1 MQKAKDF
8 AYSKSRK
15 KRKEA
20 ATVATNGNIKEDVE
34 VNDARR
40 IETAVKYP
48 VEDLNVPTYRR
59 DPNGTGSLTD
69 MTPGTEGAD
78 SSAQNPTGGMPLR
91 PTPNYQSTIPVDC
104 IGSFLMVWSFLGN
117 FAQPLKLSPFSLDD
131 FENALRY
138 DSPTTILTESNIALL
153 NAVIVQR
160 DRLKKESL
168 GHGPIAMAANIALY
182 GTGYLASRA
191 TAPITAR
198 PQPLSHDSSSQYNS
212 EDEDDHHNIWKVRQP
227 VQKRVSTVERGCGS
241 VAVETVSL
249 NWDHGT
255 VDTEAERYGW
265 EDILIGFINQVRNSL
280 IFFDP
285 TENRILILFIAC
297 TY

>member
-1 MQKAKDF
+1 
-8 AYSKSRK
+8 
-15 KRKEA
+15 
-20 ATVATNGNIKEDVE
+20 
-34 VNDARR
+34 
-40 IETAVKYP
+40 
-48 VEDLNVPTYRR
+48 
-59 DPNGTGSLTD
+59 
-69 MTPGTEGAD
+69 MTPGTEGANSD
-78 SSAQNPTGGMPLR
+78 VQNPTGGMPPR
-91 PTPNYQSTIPVDC
+91 PTPNYQSTVPADC

-117 FAQPLKLSPFSLDD
+117 FSQPLKLSPFSLDD

-138 DSPTTILTESNIALL
+138 DSPTSILTESNIALL

-168 GHGPIAMAANIALY
+168 GHGPIAMAANISLY

-191 TAPITAR
+191 TTPIAAR
-198 PQPLSHDSSSQYNS
+198 PQFFSHDPSSQYNS
-212 EDEDDHHNIWKVRQP
+212 EDEDDQHNIWKVHQS

-241 VAVETVSL
+241 AAVEIISL

-265 EDILIGFINQVRNSL
+265 EDILIGFINQVRNV
-280 IFFDP
+280 FCFDS
-285 TENRILILFIAC
+285 TENRILTLFIAC